1 MLKAGV
7 EVCLE
12 SELTNNGVVMAVD
25 VGIDTVHPLEDLP
38 NHAWEGLGEWDTF
51 LSSVYI
57 NIGLLQNKIP
67 ILLGKTDSLSMLL

>member
-1 MLKAGV
+1 
-7 EVCLE
+7 
-12 SELTNNGVVMAVD
+12 VMAVD
-25 VGIDTVHPLEDLP
+25 VGVDTVHPLEDLP
-38 NHAWEGLGEWDTF
+38 NHVWEGLREWDTF